1 MSVTT
6 LQRVTA
12 LLEGHLQQILR
23 KERDNEDRVH
33 LYGVGEYWVAF
44 ERSAY
49 LFEQLDADAAGP
61 VVMHLRDYPFP
72 IVMHTA
78 HYTRVDALCRRHVLS
93 RRTMEY
99 LQFMTRP
106 MDSRSYRLWY
116 REQVAPES

>member
-6 LQRVTA
+6 LQRVTT
-12 LLEGHLQQILR
+12 LLEGRLRQILR
-23 KERDNEDRVH
+23 KERDNENRVH

-49 LFEQLDADAAGP
+49 LFEQLDAKASTP

-72 IVMHTA
+72 IVMHAA
-78 HYTRVDALCRRHVLS
+78 HYTRVDALCRHHVMS

-99 LQFMTRP
+99 LQLMTRP
-106 MDSRSYRLWY
+106 MDSGSYNRWY
-116 REQVAPES
+116 RKQVSPDA